1 MNDLQA
7 GEAIL
12 LALAALM
19 VTAVFVGMIVTSI
32 SVTGDGPRGRNDG

>member
-19 VTAVFVGMIVTSI
+19 VMAVVVGMIVASCCVW
-32 SVTGDGPRGRNDG
+32 SSRGAKF

>member
-19 VTAVFVGMIVTSI
+19 VMAVFVGMIFASL
-32 SVTGDGPRGRNDG
+32 SVARGGPRDRSDD